1 MSNPDKTLKSQN
13 LKWLWSVVAIDALS
27 LALIATP
34 EILSPDSVRNLAWVR
49 LLAAG
54 VAPVVVLLLTS
65 LLSADVKAVIV
76 FWRVKETLPGHRAF
90 SVYAPSDSRINID
103 ALRKNVG
110 SFPDDPREQNT
121 LWFKLYKKV
130 ESEVTVAQAH
140 RHYLLF
146 RDLAAMSL
154 LLAPIAALVLHL
166 SGAASPAAW
175 IAVALLCTQY
185 AATALAGRNNGIR
198 FVTNVLTLH
207 SVKRR
212 A

>member
-1 MSNPDKTLKSQN
+1 MSNADKTLKSQN
-13 LKWLWSVVAIDALS
+13 LKWLWSVVAVDALA
-27 LALIATP
+27 LALIASP
-34 EILSPDSVRNLAWVR
+34 EILSPASVRSLAWVR

-65 LLSADVKAVIV
+65 LLSADAKAVIV
-76 FWRVKETLPGHRAF
+76 FWRAKETLPGHRAF

-154 LLAPIAALVLHL
+154 LLAPIATLALYLG
-166 SGAASPAAW
+166 GAASPATS
-175 IAVALLCTQY
+175 IAFALLCTQY

-207 SVKRR
+207 SVKGR

>member
-1 MSNPDKTLKSQN
+1 MSNADKTLKSQN
-13 LKWLWSVVAIDALS
+13 LKWLWSVVAIDGLS
-27 LALIATP
+27 LALITSP
-34 EILSPDSVRNLAWVR
+34 EILSPASVRSLAWVR

-65 LLSADVKAVIV
+65 LLSADAKAVIV
-76 FWRVKETLPGHRAF
+76 FWRVKETLPAHRAF

-154 LLAPIAALVLHL
+154 LLAPIATLMLYL
-166 SGAASPAAW
+166 SGAAKPAAW
-175 IAVALLCTQY
+175 IGFALLCTQY

>member
-1 MSNPDKTLKSQN
+1 MSSSDKTLKSKN
-13 LKWLWSVVAIDALS
+13 IKWLWSVVAVDALA
-27 LALIATP
+27 LALIASP
-34 EILSPDSVRNLAWVR
+34 EMLSPANIKGLAWLR

-65 LLSADVKAVIV
+65 LLSADAKAVIV

-90 SVYAPSDSRINID
+90 SVHAARDSRINVE

-110 SFPDDPREQNT
+110 TFPDEPREQNT

-154 LLAPIAALVLHL
+154 LLAPLATLALYL
-166 SGAASPAAW
+166 SGAASPATW
-175 IAVALLCTQY
+175 ITFGILCTQY
-185 AATALAGRNNGIR
+185 AATALAARNNGIR

>member
-1 MSNPDKTLKSQN
+1 MSNPDKSLKSQN

-27 LALIATP
+27 LALIASP

-65 LLSADVKAVIV
+65 LLSADAKAVIV

-90 SVYAPSDSRINID
+90 SVHAPRDSRINID

-130 ESEVTVAQAH
+130 ESEVAVAQAH

-154 LLAPIAALVLHL
+154 LLAPLATLALYL
-166 SGAASPAAW
+166 SEAASTATW
-175 IAVALLCTQY
+175 IAFAILFTQY
-185 AATALAGRNNGIR
+185 ATTAIAARNNGIR

-212 A
+212 T

>member
-1 MSNPDKTLKSQN
+1 VSNADKTLKSKN
-13 LKWLWSVVAIDALS
+13 LKWLWSVVAVDALA
-27 LALIATP
+27 LALIASP
-34 EILSPDSVRNLAWVR
+34 EILSPASVRSLAWVR
-49 LLAAG
+49 LLAAC
-54 VAPVVVLLLTS
+54 VASVVVLLLTS
-65 LLSADVKAVIV
+65 LLSADAKAVIV
-76 FWRVKETLPGHRAF
+76 FWRVKQTLPGHRAF

-154 LLAPIAALVLHL
+154 LLAPIATLALYLG
-166 SGAASPAAW
+166 GAASQAAS
-175 IAVALLCTQY
+175 IAFALLCTQY

>member
-1 MSNPDKTLKSQN
+1 MTTTHNSLKAAN
-13 LKWLWSVVAIDALS
+13 LGWLWSVVALDAIALVL
-27 LALIATP
+27 LAYPGPLTS
-34 EILSPDSVRNLAWVR
+34 ETLKDFAWVR
-49 LLAAG
+49 VLAGGA
-54 VAPVVVLLLTS
+54 APVVVLLLTS
-65 LLSADVKAVIV
+65 LLSADAKAVIV

-90 SVYAPSDSRINID
+90 SVYAPRDSRINVD

-110 SFPDDPREQNT
+110 TFPDDPREQNT

-140 RHYLLF
+140 RYYLLF

-154 LLAPIAALVLHL
+154 LLAPLATLALYLG
-166 SGAASPAAW
+166 GAASSAAW
-175 IAVALLCTQY
+175 IAFALLCSQY
-185 AATALAGRNNGIR
+185 AATALAARSNGIR

>member
-1 MSNPDKTLKSQN
+1 VSNADKTLKSQN
-13 LKWLWSVVAIDALS
+13 LKWLWSVVAVDALA
-27 LALIATP
+27 LALIASP
-34 EILSPDSVRNLAWVR
+34 EILSPASVSSLAWVR

-76 FWRVKETLPGHRAF
+76 SWRVKETLPGHRAF

-154 LLAPIAALVLHL
+154 LLAPLATLGLYL
-166 SGAASPAAW
+166 SGAASTAPW
-175 IAVALLCTQY
+175 IAFAILCTQCG
-185 AATALAGRNNGIR
+185 ATAVAARNNGIR

-212 A
+212 V

>member
-1 MSNPDKTLKSQN
+1 MGMSDKSLKSKN
-13 LKWLWSVVAIDALS
+13 LKWLWSVVALDAV
-27 LALIATP
+27 AFI
-34 EILSPDSVRNLAWVR
+34 
-49 LLAAG
+49 LLAFPALLTFETLKNFAWMRVLVAG
-54 VAPVVVLLLTS
+54 ISPVVVLLLTS

-76 FWRVKETLPGHRAF
+76 FWHVKETLPGHRAF
-90 SVYAPSDSRINID
+90 SVYAPRDSRINVD

-110 SFPDDPREQNT
+110 AFPDNPREQNA

-154 LLAPIAALVLHL
+154 LLAPIATLVLYL
-166 SGAASPAAW
+166 SGATSPSAW
-175 IAVALLCTQY
+175 IAFTLLCTQY

-198 FVTNVLTLH
+198 LVTNVLTLH

>member
-1 MSNPDKTLKSQN
+1 VSNADKTLKSQN
-13 LKWLWSVVAIDALS
+13 LKWLWSVVAIDAIG
-27 LALIATP
+27 LALIASP
-34 EILSPDSVRNLAWVR
+34 EILSSTSVRSLAWVR

-65 LLSADVKAVIV
+65 LLSADAKAAIV
-76 FWRVKETLPGHRAF
+76 FWRLKETLPGHRAF
-90 SVYAPSDSRINID
+90 SVYAPRDSRINVD
-103 ALRKNVG
+103 ALRKNIG
-110 SFPDDPREQNT
+110 TFPDDAREQNT

-130 ESEVTVAQAH
+130 EFEVTVAQAH

-146 RDLAAMSL
+146 RDFAAMSL
-154 LLAPIAALVLHL
+154 LLAPLATLALYL
-166 SGAASPAAW
+166 SGAASPATW
-175 IAVALLCTQY
+175 IAFAILCGQY
-185 AATALAGRNNGIR
+185 AATALAARNNGIR

>member
-1 MSNPDKTLKSQN
+1 MGKSDKSLKSKN
-13 LKWLWSVVAIDALS
+13 LKWLWSVVALDAI
-27 LALIATP
+27 ALVLVAFPGLLTS
-34 EILSPDSVRNLAWVR
+34 ETLKDFAWVR
-49 LLAAG
+49 VLVAG
-54 VAPVVVLLLTS
+54 IAPVVVLLLTS
-65 LLSADVKAVIV
+65 LLSADGKAVIV

-90 SVYAPSDSRINID
+90 SVYAPRDSRINVD

-110 SFPDDPREQNT
+110 TFPDDPREQNT

-154 LLAPIAALVLHL
+154 LLAPLATLALYL
-166 SGAASPAAW
+166 SGSASTATW
-175 IAVALLCTQY
+175 IAFAILCTQY
-185 AATALAGRNNGIR
+185 AATALAARNDGIR